1 MWSSMR
7 FNAADVLIP
16 AECGPCRQ
24 SVHPTWH
31 WTTIAVWVLAHH
43 EIHSTDGLKYVEVS
57 TVCDYWTSRSKT
69 KSTKKKKKKQE
80 LGFFHRILDPGC
92 RFFSHFSHKGVA
104 ATTRKSLATDSPT
117 LLALRCRRV
126 VQSKHCVNMQLT
138 IYVTLRQRN
147 SFLLFVCVICRTRRS
162 VSPPKKHGDNT
173 LHRHFLYSR
182 W

>member
-1 MWSSMR
+1 MWTVQTVRPSYLALNDHRCLSSGTSWNTFHR
-7 FNAADVLIP
+7 WTEV
-16 AECGPCRQ
+16 CGGFH
-24 SVHPTWH
+24 SVWLLN
-31 WTTIAVWVLAHH
+31 ISFQNQ
-43 EIHSTDGLKYVEVS
+43 INK
-57 TVCDYWTSRSKT
+57 K
-69 KSTKKKKKKQE
+69 KKKKKKQE

-138 IYVTLRQRN
+138 IYMTLRQRN
-147 SFLLFVCVICRTRRS
+147 SFLLFVRMICRTRRS